1 MKRPHRWAALLT
13 ALLMAMT
20 LAITPRE
27 GVAGGGPYRPIDT
40 SDPPVNLFGEP
51 DIGDAP
57 RAEVAPFVR
66 ILAITVSMRQDPL
79 GLLCRHLV
87 LEGLQSAQAKACAPV
102 SRATR

>member
-13 ALLMAMT
+13 ALMMAMT

-51 DIGDAP
+51 DFP
-57 RAEVAPFVR
+57 PVS
-66 ILAITVSMRQDPL
+66 ITVGGYELRLQVWSGCLLIAFVPSDI
-79 GLLCRHLV
+79 GLTRIRDDSR
-87 LEGLQSAQAKACAPV
+87 EGLRRPHVART
-102 SRATR
+102 SR